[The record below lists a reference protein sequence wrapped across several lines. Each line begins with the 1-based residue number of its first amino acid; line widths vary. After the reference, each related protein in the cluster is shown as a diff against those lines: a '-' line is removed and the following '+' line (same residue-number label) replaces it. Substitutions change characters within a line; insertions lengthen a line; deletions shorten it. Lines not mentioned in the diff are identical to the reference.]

1 MNDPL
6 PANLAFRRLVQ
17 IGACYPALR
26 WLKNQSD
33 LRLAWDTCHN
43 GHWMYWLLT
52 RLFVDRPTRD
62 LAFEASWAA
71 MQRYRIDLRNRP
83 GDDAEYALRA
93 DAIRSIVSFETLW
106 EAYQRTFA

>member
-6 PANLAFRRLVQ
+6 LVNLAFTRLRV
-17 IGACYPALR
+17 IGACFPALH
-26 WLKNQSD
+26 WLKSQSD
-33 LRLAWDTCHN
+33 LRLAWETCQN

-62 LAFEASWAA
+62 LAFEASWVA
-71 MQRYRIDLRNRP
+71 MQRYRSDLPNRP

-93 DAIRSIVSFETLW
+93 DAIRSIVLFETLW
-106 EAYQRTFA
+106 EAYERTFT